1 MGTIFDNQNNNITIF
16 ENQNN
21 NRHNRHVFAG
31 IEAAQDRSDCLKS
44 ECRAQTSCICGRGP
58 YCLPLQGAWRIKSYF
73 LITIHQVFAIEG
85 VFQLE
90 PLGYFQMGASIT
102 SIGFR
107 RDATSVSLLVALGS
121 DQLLLLGLDDL
132 VGEGSSE
139 LALALDSYC
148 TSKVSLPGSLDVER
162 GLVLIT
168 ATYKQERAD
177 TIMLVYSSHEKTQ
190 LLEVKITPD
199 GELVSSSPAL
209 ELPRPPRRSKVTRL
223 RFWPTDSFL
232 LLGYSNGVFRIMD
245 IRSQTAVSTWSQGL
259 NDPATGEVTDIHP
272 LEGEMVTSGKD
283 GTLFTHKLAG
293 AIFEC
298 AERVEMEEEQR
309 QRLEE
314 EERPPSVQ
322 DQWKSL
328 GGKVGVPET
337 AEVDMSK
344 WDNVHDIEDPN
355 HLCLEDMRLKE
366 GEEKTNKLM
375 EDKMLRIQKD
385 ISNLK
390 RDFKKI
396 QQRNENLHR
405 EYQVPKEKFQMTDFT
420 YKLIQE
426 EIEAKM
432 KEVVKSMEA
441 ETEESKKVLEN
452 IRKRFF
458 DPIQFNRVVVK
469 GLKSKQELTTFRIA
483 KMKPND
489 GKGEQAVDSIMVEHQ
504 TPDSWT
510 PRTPPASQR
519 DQSDGGNES
528 SEGKLNNQTK

>member
-1 MGTIFDNQNNNITIF
+1 MTALCLTVEHKMLASAGEDRSVYLYKVFLVFLVFQSSLSSK
-16 ENQNN
+16 
-21 NRHNRHVFAG
+21 VFAV
-31 IEAAQDRSDCLKS
+31 D
-44 ECRAQTSCICGRGP
+44 
-58 YCLPLQGAWRIKSYF
+58 
-73 LITIHQVFAIEG
+73 G

-90 PLGYFQMGASIT
+90 PLGYFQMAASIT

-107 RDATSVSLLVALGS
+107 RDATSASLLVALAS
-121 DQLLLLGLDDL
+121 DQLLLLGLDGL
-132 VGEGSSE
+132 LGEGSSE
-139 LALALDSYC
+139 LALALERYC
-148 TSKVSLPGSLDVER
+148 TTKISLPGNLEVES

-190 LLEVKITPD
+190 LLETKIAPN
-199 GELVSSSPAL
+199 GEMVMASPAL
-209 ELPRPPRRSKVTRL
+209 ELPRPPRRSRVTRL
-223 RFWPTDSFL
+223 RFWPTDTFL

-245 IRSQTAVSTWSQGL
+245 IRNQTTVSTWSQGL

-298 AERVEMEEEQR
+298 AERVEMEQEQKQRMEEM
-309 QRLEE
+309 
-314 EERPPSVQ
+314 ERPASASAQ

-328 GGKVGVPET
+328 GEKVGVPDVV
-337 AEVDMSK
+337 EVDTSK

-432 KEVVKSMEA
+432 KEVVKSREA

-483 KMKPND
+483 KMKARD
-489 GKGEQAVDSIMVEHQ
+489 GKGEQAVDSIMVEHES
-504 TPDSWT
+504 PDSWT
-510 PRTPPASQR
+510 PRTPRASGR
-519 DQSDGGNES
+519 LGEGSAGGEES
-528 SEGKLNNQTK
+528 SEG

>member
-1 MGTIFDNQNNNITIF
+1 M
-16 ENQNN
+16 
-21 NRHNRHVFAG
+21 
-31 IEAAQDRSDCLKS
+31 
-44 ECRAQTSCICGRGP
+44 
-58 YCLPLQGAWRIKSYF
+58 
-73 LITIHQVFAIEG
+73 
-85 VFQLE
+85 E
-90 PLGYFQMGASIT
+90 PLGYFQMEASIT

-107 RDATSVSLLVALGS
+107 RDATSAMLLVALGS
-121 DQLLLLGLDDL
+121 EQLLLLGLDDL
-132 VGEGSSE
+132 LAEGTSE
-139 LALALDSYC
+139 LALALDRYC
-148 TSKVSLPGSLDVER
+148 TGKVSLPGSLAVES

-168 ATYKQERAD
+168 ATYKQESAD
-177 TIMLVYSSHEKTQ
+177 TVMLVYSSHEKTQ
-190 LLEVKITPD
+190 LAEAKLAPNGEMVTPST
-199 GELVSSSPAL
+199 VL
-209 ELPRPPRRSKVTRL
+209 ELPRPPRRSRVTRL

-245 IRSQTAVSTWSQGL
+245 IRSQTTVSTWSQGL
-259 NDPATGEVTDIHP
+259 NDPATGDVTDIHP

-298 AERVEMEEEQR
+298 AERVEMEMEQK
-309 QRLEE
+309 QRLEDG
-314 EERPPSVQ
+314 ERRE
-322 DQWKSL
+322 QWKSL
-328 GGKVGVPET
+328 GEKVGVPEVV
-337 AEVDMSK
+337 EVDMSK

-432 KEVVKSMEA
+432 KEVVKSREA

-483 KMKPND
+483 KMKQSD
-489 GKGEQAVDSIMVEHQ
+489 GKGEQAVDSIMVEHES
-504 TPDSWT
+504 PDSWT
-510 PRTPPASQR
+510 PRTPRNSGR
-519 DQSDGGNES
+519 LGDQSAGGDES
-528 SEGKLNNQTK
+528 SEGKILHLRLKCKDKF

>member
-1 MGTIFDNQNNNITIF
+1 M
-16 ENQNN
+16 
-21 NRHNRHVFAG
+21 
-31 IEAAQDRSDCLKS
+31 
-44 ECRAQTSCICGRGP
+44 
-58 YCLPLQGAWRIKSYF
+58 
-73 LITIHQVFAIEG
+73 
-85 VFQLE
+85 
-90 PLGYFQMGASIT
+90 
-102 SIGFR
+102 
-107 RDATSVSLLVALGS
+107 
-121 DQLLLLGLDDL
+121 
-132 VGEGSSE
+132 
-139 LALALDSYC
+139 
-148 TSKVSLPGSLDVER
+148 
-162 GLVLIT
+162 VLIT

-177 TIMLVYSSHEKTQ
+177 TVMLVYSSHEKTQ
-190 LLEVKITPD
+190 LMEAKVAPN
-199 GELVSSSPAL
+199 GEMESPSLAL
-209 ELPRPPRRSKVTRL
+209 ELPRPPRRSRVTRL

-245 IRSQTAVSTWSQGL
+245 IRSQTTVSTWSQGL
-259 NDPATGEVTDIHP
+259 NDPATGDVTDIHP
-272 LEGEMVTSGKD
+272 LEGNMVTSGKD

-298 AERVEMEEEQR
+298 AERVEMEQEQK

-314 EERPPSVQ
+314 GERPA
-322 DQWKSL
+322 WKSL
-328 GGKVGVPET
+328 GEKVGVPEVV
-337 AEVDMSK
+337 EVDTSK

-432 KEVVKSMEA
+432 KEVVKSREA

-483 KMKPND
+483 KMKASD
-489 GKGEQAVDSIMVEHQ
+489 GKGEQAVDSIMVEHES
-504 TPDSWT
+504 PDSWT
-510 PRTPPASQR
+510 PRTPRAPGKIG
-519 DQSDGGNES
+519 DQSSGGDES
-528 SEGKLNNQTK
+528 SEGNSLCVNMRNPKQRFILRTWSANLSFKWSGCICFTRKDRGQDSQRAGEESQRPIYKKETLHVRMSLFKVAKALAKQEAKREKKMARKKEWDELYYRSAIYPYHLNKNLNTSYYNPGNQKRARRTQP

>member
-1 MGTIFDNQNNNITIF
+1 MPSPLTVDLFK
-16 ENQNN
+16 
-21 NRHNRHVFAG
+21 VFA
-31 IEAAQDRSDCLKS
+31 
-44 ECRAQTSCICGRGP
+44 
-58 YCLPLQGAWRIKSYF
+58 
-73 LITIHQVFAIEG
+73 VEG

-90 PLGYFQMGASIT
+90 PLGYFQMEASIT

-107 RDATSVSLLVALGS
+107 RDATSPILLVALGS
-121 DQLLLLGLDDL
+121 EQLLLLGLDDL
-132 VGEGSSE
+132 LGEGTSE
-139 LALALDSYC
+139 LALSLETYC
-148 TSKVSLPGSLDVER
+148 TGKVSLPGSLEVES

-177 TIMLVYSSHEKTQ
+177 TVMLVYSSHEKTQ
-190 LLEVKITPD
+190 LVEAKLAPN
-199 GELVSSSPAL
+199 GEMVIPSPAL
-209 ELPRPPRRSKVTRL
+209 ELPRPPRRSRVTRL

-245 IRSQTAVSTWSQGL
+245 IRSQTTVSTWSQGL
-259 NDPATGEVTDIHP
+259 NDPATGDVTDIHP

-298 AERVEMEEEQR
+298 AERMEIEQYEQ

-314 EERPPSVQ
+314 GERPSSGSEK
-322 DQWKSL
+322 WK
-328 GGKVGVPET
+328 GVGEKVGVPEVV
-337 AEVDMSK
+337 EVDTSK

-432 KEVVKSMEA
+432 KEVVKSREA

-469 GLKSKQELTTFRIA
+469 GLKSKQELTTFR
-483 KMKPND
+483 
-489 GKGEQAVDSIMVEHQ
+489 
-504 TPDSWT
+504 
-510 PRTPPASQR
+510 
-519 DQSDGGNES
+519 
-528 SEGKLNNQTK
+528 

>member
-1 MGTIFDNQNNNITIF
+1 MPSPLTVDLFK
-16 ENQNN
+16 
-21 NRHNRHVFAG
+21 VFA
-31 IEAAQDRSDCLKS
+31 
-44 ECRAQTSCICGRGP
+44 
-58 YCLPLQGAWRIKSYF
+58 
-73 LITIHQVFAIEG
+73 VEG

-90 PLGYFQMGASIT
+90 PLGYFQMEASIT

-107 RDATSVSLLVALGS
+107 RDATSAMLLVALGS
-121 DQLLLLGLDDL
+121 EQLLLLGLDDL
-132 VGEGSSE
+132 LGEGTSE
-139 LALALDSYC
+139 LALSLETYC
-148 TSKVSLPGSLDVER
+148 TGKVSLPGSLEVES

-177 TIMLVYSSHEKTQ
+177 TVMLVYSSHEKTQ
-190 LLEVKITPD
+190 LVEAKLAPD
-199 GELVSSSPAL
+199 GEMVIPSPAL
-209 ELPRPPRRSKVTRL
+209 ELPRPPRRSRVTRL

-245 IRSQTAVSTWSQGL
+245 IRSQTTVSTWSQGL
-259 NDPATGEVTDIHP
+259 NDPATGDVTDIHP

-298 AERVEMEEEQR
+298 AERMEIEQYEQ

-314 EERPPSVQ
+314 GERPSSGSEK
-322 DQWKSL
+322 WK
-328 GGKVGVPET
+328 GIGEKVGVPEVV
-337 AEVDMSK
+337 EVDTSK

-432 KEVVKSMEA
+432 KEVVKSREA

-483 KMKPND
+483 KMKASD
-489 GKGEQAVDSIMVEHQ
+489 GKGEQAVDSIMVEHES
-504 TPDSWT
+504 PDSWT
-510 PRTPPASQR
+510 PRTPRAPGR
-519 DQSDGGNES
+519 LGDQSAGGDES
-528 SEGKLNNQTK
+528 SEGKSWCLKSQAEK